1 MTDQVATDHVSGKA
15 IVITGAAGG
24 FGRLLALK
32 AAARGARVIGGDVN
46 EAELAETARLVTEAG
61 GEMATRR
68 TDVTVLADMQALVAL
83 ALERFDGVDVL
94 VNNAGTMPLAFFS
107 DHEQAM
113 DAWNRCIDVNFRG
126 VLNGMVAAHD
136 AMVAAGRGHVVNLSS
151 IYGNY
156 PTLGAGVYWATK
168 AAVDFLSES
177 MRQETRGKIK
187 VTVVKPTGVPGTG
200 LSGGIVNPAA
210 PIGIWGHYA
219 ATDLPR
225 FEAMAAGQL
234 PARETDPESIEY
246 FVLAPE
252 HIADAIL
259 HAIDQPWGVSLS
271 SITVRASGDGYVL

>member
-1 MTDQVATDHVSGKA
+1 MTDHVTGKS

-24 FGRLLALK
+24 FGRLLAQK
-32 AAARGARVIGGDVN
+32 AAARGARVVGGDVN
-46 EAELAETARLVTEAG
+46 DVELEETARLVREAG
-61 GEMATRR
+61 GEMAALR
-68 TDVTVLADMQALVAL
+68 TDVTDVADMKALVSL
-83 ALERFDGVDVL
+83 AVDRFGAVDVL
-94 VNNAGTMPLAFFS
+94 VNNAGTMPLAFFA

-113 DAWNRCIDVNFRG
+113 DAWSRCIDVNFRG
-126 VLNGMVAAHD
+126 VLNGMVAAYEP
-136 AMVAAGRGHVVNLSS
+136 MKAAGRGHVVNLSS

-156 PTLGAGVYWATK
+156 PTLGAGVYGATK

-200 LSGGIVNPAA
+200 LAGGIVNPEA

-219 ATDLPR
+219 ASDLPR

-234 PARETDPESIEY
+234 PAQELDPESIEY

-259 HAIDQPWGVSLS
+259 HAIDQPWGVSIS
-271 SITVRASGDGYVL
+271 SVTVRASGDGYVL